1 MSDKTDNLSE
11 RVENSIHDEFPD
23 VAVVIN
29 ETPSEEGQGTL
40 LVTVYGVTPNNRKKI
55 RTLIND
61 LDWEFARASDTALI
75 PRLVSV
81 EDMETFYPEVAA
93 NLLERKIKELSTY
106 VVSQA
111 HYELT
116 SIRFVLQADGLNRSE
131 ADVPANQELALAA

>member
-1 MSDKTDNLSE
+1 MNELITNLTK
-11 RVENSIHDEFPD
+11 RVDDHIRAEFPD
-23 VAVVIN
+23 VFVDIS
-29 ETPSEEGQGTL
+29 ETPSEEAQGTI
-40 LVTVYGVTPNNRKKI
+40 LVTVYGVTRGNRKSI

-61 LDWEFARASDTALI
+61 LDWEVGRHHGTALI

-93 NLLERKIKELSTY
+93 KLQERKIEALSTY
-106 VVSQA
+106 VVSCA

-116 SIRFVLQADGLNRSE
+116 DVRFVPQSVGLMRPE